1 MDKESYQSDKHSA
14 TSHRIFPLNN
24 SLFAVRSWC
33 PRNEGA
39 MFFRTK
45 TSGPRSYLQIVEN
58 RWEDGRPRQRVIA
71 TLGRLDHL
79 QQSGQLDALLV
90 SGARLAQSVLLLS
103 AHAKGQLPTI
113 TTRRIGPAL
122 VFQRL
127 WQQTGCQR
135 VIEQLLDGRRFEFDV
150 ERAIFLT
157 VLHRLFAPG
166 SDRAADKWRTD
177 YQIDG
182 CDVLQLHHLYR
193 AMAWLGEE
201 LPQDQ
206 QKGKTPFAPRCTK
219 DRIEEALFAHRRD
232 RFSDLQLVFFDTTSI
247 SFEGEGGQEIG
258 QRGYSK
264 DHRPDLYQMIVG
276 AVLDGQGRP
285 LCCELWPGNTTDVTT
300 LIPVVDRLRSRC
312 GVRRVCIVAD
322 RGMISQETIEA
333 LEQPERGWQY
343 ILGARM
349 RSQTE
354 VKDEV
359 LSRAGRYRSVHPP
372 RVKSDDPSPL
382 KVKEVWVDERR
393 YVVCLNE
400 DEARKDAADREATVA
415 ALREQLHSG
424 DKSLVGNKGYRRYPS
439 GGGPEHFRIDEA
451 KVAEEARYD
460 GKWVL
465 RTNTDLDAAEVAL
478 QYKRLGMVEH
488 WFRSCKSLLQTRPIY
503 HKCDETIR
511 GHGFCSFLALV
522 LRQELQARLEER
534 GHELEGA
541 DVIQDLDRLQMVEVE
556 PDGKR
561 FLLRTEAQGTCGK
574 VFQAVGV
581 ALPPT
586 VQQVSPTTP
595 GEDAAHS
602 ATPPG

>member
-1 MDKESYQSDKHSA
+1 
-14 TSHRIFPLNN
+14 
-24 SLFAVRSWC
+24 
-33 PRNEGA
+33 

-45 TSGPRSYLQIVEN
+45 TSGPRTYLQIVEN
-58 RWEDGRPRQRVIA
+58 RWEDGRTRQRVVA
-71 TLGRLDHL
+71 TLGRLDQL
-79 QQSGQLDALLV
+79 QQTGQLDALLV

-103 AHAKGQLPTI
+103 AHAQGQLPTI

-122 VFQRL
+122 IFQRL

-135 VIEQLLDGRRFEFDV
+135 VIEQLLDGRRFEFNV

-157 VLHRLFAPG
+157 VLHRLFDPG

-177 YQIDG
+177 YQIEG
-182 CDVLQLHHLYR
+182 CEPLQLHHLYR

-219 DRIEEALFAHRRD
+219 DRIEEELFAHRRD
-232 RFSDLQLVFFDTTSI
+232 LFTDLQLVFFDTTSI
-247 SFEGEGGQEIG
+247 YFEGEGGQDIG
-258 QRGYSK
+258 QRGFSK
-264 DHRPDLYQMIVG
+264 DHRPDLYQMVVG

-285 LCCELWPGNTTDVTT
+285 ICCELWPGNTTDVTT
-300 LIPVVDRLRSRC
+300 LIPVVDRLRSRF
-312 GVRRVCIVAD
+312 GVRRICIVAD

-349 RSQTE
+349 RSQNE

-359 LSRAGRYRSVHPP
+359 LSRAGRYRVVHPQ
-372 RVKSDDPSPL
+372 RVESDDPSPL

-400 DEARKDAADREATVA
+400 DEARKDAADREAIVA

-424 DKSLVGNKGYRRYPS
+424 DKSLVGNKGYRRYLS
-439 GGGPEHFRIDEA
+439 GSSSPHFQIDEA
-451 KVAEEARYD
+451 KIAEDARYD

-465 RTNTDLDAAEVAL
+465 RTNTDLDSAEVAL
-478 QYKRLGMVEH
+478 QYKRLWMVEH

-503 HKCDETIR
+503 HRCDETIR
-511 GHGFCSFLALV
+511 GHVFCSFLALV

-534 GHELEGA
+534 GHEFEWAEVICDLE
-541 DVIQDLDRLQMVEVE
+541 RLQRVEVE
-556 PDGKR
+556 QDGKQ
-561 FLLRTEAQGTCGK
+561 FLLRSEVQGTCGK
-574 VFQAVGV
+574 VFQTVGV
-581 ALPPT
+581 TLPPT
-586 VQQVSPTTP
+586 VQQVAPTTP
-595 GEDAAHS
+595 RPDAAPG

>member
-1 MDKESYQSDKHSA
+1 
-14 TSHRIFPLNN
+14 
-24 SLFAVRSWC
+24 
-33 PRNEGA
+33 

-45 TSGPRSYLQIVEN
+45 TSGPRTYLQIVEN
-58 RWEDGRPRQRVIA
+58 RWEDGRTRQRVVA
-71 TLGRLDHL
+71 TLGR
-79 QQSGQLDALLV
+79 LDALLV

-103 AHAKGQLPTI
+103 AHAQGQLPTI

-122 VFQRL
+122 IFQRL

-135 VIEQLLDGRRFEFDV
+135 VIEQLLDGRRFEFNV

-157 VLHRLFAPG
+157 VLHRLFDPG

-177 YQIDG
+177 YQIEG
-182 CDVLQLHHLYR
+182 CEPLQLHHLYR

-219 DRIEEALFAHRRD
+219 DRIEEELFAHRRD
-232 RFSDLQLVFFDTTSI
+232 LFTDLQLVFFDTTSI
-247 SFEGEGGQEIG
+247 YFEGEGGQDIG
-258 QRGYSK
+258 QRGFSK
-264 DHRPDLYQMIVG
+264 DHRPDLYQMVVG

-285 LCCELWPGNTTDVTT
+285 ICCEQWPGNTTDVTT
-300 LIPVVDRLRSRC
+300 LIPVVDRLRSRF
-312 GVRRVCIVAD
+312 GVRRICIVAD
-322 RGMISQETIEA
+322 RGMISQETIVA

-349 RSQTE
+349 RSQNE

-359 LSRAGRYRSVHPP
+359 LSRAGRYRVVHPQ
-372 RVKSDDPSPL
+372 RVESDDPSPL

-400 DEARKDAADREATVA
+400 DEARKDAADREAIVA

-424 DKSLVGNKGYRRYPS
+424 DKSLVGNKGYRRYLS
-439 GGGPEHFRIDEA
+439 GSSSPHFQIDEA
-451 KVAEEARYD
+451 KIAEDARSD

-465 RTNTDLDAAEVAL
+465 RTNTDLDSAEVAL
-478 QYKRLGMVEH
+478 QYKRLWMVEH

-503 HKCDETIR
+503 HRCDETIR
-511 GHGFCSFLALV
+511 GHVFCSFLALV

-534 GHELEGA
+534 GHEFEWAEVICDLE
-541 DVIQDLDRLQMVEVE
+541 RLQRVEVE
-556 PDGKR
+556 QDGKQ
-561 FLLRTEAQGTCGK
+561 FLLRSEVQGTCGK
-574 VFQAVGV
+574 VFQTVGV
-581 ALPPT
+581 TLPPT
-586 VQQVSPTTP
+586 VQQVAPTTP
-595 GEDAAHS
+595 RPDAAPG

>member
-1 MDKESYQSDKHSA
+1 
-14 TSHRIFPLNN
+14 
-24 SLFAVRSWC
+24 
-33 PRNEGA
+33 

-71 TLGRLDHL
+71 TLGRLDQL
-79 QQSGQLDALLV
+79 QQTGQLDALLV
-90 SGARLAQSVLLLS
+90 SGARFAQSVLLLS
-103 AHAKGQLPTI
+103 AHAQGQLPTI

-122 VFQRL
+122 IFERL
-127 WQQTGCQR
+127 WRETGCQR
-135 VIEQLLDGRRFEFDV
+135 VVEQLLEGRRFECDV
-150 ERAIFLT
+150 ERAVFLT
-157 VLHRLFAPG
+157 VLHRLFDPG
-166 SDRAADKWRTD
+166 SDRAADKWRTG
-177 YQIDG
+177 YQING
-182 CDVLQLHHLYR
+182 CDALQLHHLYR

-201 LPQDQ
+201 LPTDQ
-206 QKGKTPFAPRCTK
+206 QKDQTPFTPRCIK
-219 DRIEEALFAHRRD
+219 DRIEEGVFSHRRD
-232 RFSDLQLVFFDTTSI
+232 LFSGLQLIFFDTTSI
-247 SFEGEGGQEIG
+247 YFEGEGGQDIG
-258 QRGYSK
+258 QRGFSK
-264 DHRPDLYQMIVG
+264 DHRPDLYQMVVG

-285 LCCELWPGNTTDVTT
+285 ICCELWPGNTTDVTT
-300 LIPVVDRLRSRC
+300 LIPVVDRLRSRF
-312 GVRRVCIVAD
+312 GIGRVCIVAD
-322 RGMISQETIEA
+322 RGMISRETLAA

-343 ILGARM
+343 ILGTRM
-349 RSQTE
+349 RSQNE

-359 LSRAGRYRSVHPP
+359 LSRAGRYRVVHPP
-372 RVKSDDPSPL
+372 RIKSDDPSPL

-400 DEARKDAADREATVA
+400 DEARKDAADREAIVA
-415 ALREQLHSG
+415 ALREQLRSG
-424 DKSLVGNKGYRRYPS
+424 DKSLVGNKGYRRYLS
-439 GGGPEHFRIDEA
+439 GSESPHFRIDEA
-451 KVAEEARYD
+451 KIAEDARYD

-465 RTNTDLDAAEVAL
+465 RTNTELDSAEVAL
-478 QYKRLGMVEH
+478 QYKRLWMVEH

-511 GHGFCSFLALV
+511 GHVFCSFLALV

-534 GHELEGA
+534 GHELEWA

-556 PDGKR
+556 QDGKR

>member
-1 MDKESYQSDKHSA
+1 MIMVSQPRGHHVLPHQDLRTTLLPPDRRE
-14 TSHRIFPLNN
+14 PL
-24 SLFAVRSWC
+24 
-33 PRNEGA
+33 GGG
-39 MFFRTK
+39 RT
-45 TSGPRSYLQIVEN
+45 
-58 RWEDGRPRQRVIA
+58 RQRVVA
-71 TLGRLDHL
+71 TLGRLDQL
-79 QQSGQLDALLV
+79 QQTGQLDALLV

-103 AHAKGQLPTI
+103 AHAQGQLPTI

-122 VFQRL
+122 IFERL

-135 VIEQLLDGRRFEFDV
+135 VIEQLLDGRRFEFNV

-157 VLHRLFAPG
+157 VLHRLFDPG

-177 YQIDG
+177 SQIEG
-182 CDVLQLHHLYR
+182 CEPLQLHHLYR

-219 DRIEEALFAHRRD
+219 DRIEEELFAHRRD
-232 RFSDLQLVFFDTTSI
+232 LFTDLQLVFFDTTSI
-247 SFEGEGGQEIG
+247 SFEGEGGQDIG
-258 QRGYSK
+258 QRGFSK
-264 DHRPDLYQMIVG
+264 DHRPDLYQMVVG

-285 LCCELWPGNTTDVTT
+285 ICCELWPGNTTDVTT
-300 LIPVVDRLRSRC
+300 LIPVVDRLRSRF

-349 RSQTE
+349 RSQNE

-359 LSRAGRYRSVHPP
+359 LSRAGRYRVVHPQ
-372 RVKSDDPSPL
+372 RVESDDPSPL

-400 DEARKDAADREATVA
+400 DEARKDAADREAIVA

-424 DKSLVGNKGYRRYPS
+424 DKSLVGNKGYRRYLS
-439 GGGPEHFRIDEA
+439 GSNSPHFQIDEA
-451 KVAEEARYD
+451 KISEDARYD

-465 RTNTDLDAAEVAL
+465 RTNTDLDSAEVAL
-478 QYKRLGMVEH
+478 QYKRLWMVEH

-503 HKCDETIR
+503 HRCDETIR
-511 GHGFCSFLALV
+511 GHVFCSFLALV

-534 GHELEGA
+534 GHEFEWA
-541 DVIQDLDRLQMVEVE
+541 DVICDLERLQRVEVE
-556 PDGKR
+556 QDGKQ
-561 FLLRTEAQGTCGK
+561 FLLRCEVQGTCGK
-574 VFQAVGV
+574 VFQTVGV

-586 VQQVSPTTP
+586 VQQVAPTTP
-595 GEDAAHS
+595 RPDAAPG
-602 ATPPG
+602 ATPPD

>member
-1 MDKESYQSDKHSA
+1 
-14 TSHRIFPLNN
+14 
-24 SLFAVRSWC
+24 
-33 PRNEGA
+33 

-45 TSGPRSYLQIVEN
+45 TSGTRSYLQIVEN

-71 TLGRLDHL
+71 TLGRLDQL
-79 QQSGQLDALLV
+79 QQTGQLDSLLV

-122 VFQRL
+122 IFQRL

-135 VIEQLLDGRRFEFDV
+135 VIEQLLDGRHFEFEV

-166 SDRAADKWRTD
+166 SDRAADKWKAD
-177 YQIDG
+177 YQIEG
-182 CDVLQLHHLYR
+182 CESLQLHHLYR

-201 LPQDQ
+201 LPHDQ
-206 QKGKTPFAPRCTK
+206 QQGKTPFAPRCIK
-219 DRIEEALFAHRRD
+219 DRIEEGVFAHRRD
-232 RFSDLQLVFFDTTSI
+232 LFTDLQLVFFDTTSI
-247 SFEGEGGQEIG
+247 SFEGEGGQDIG
-258 QRGYSK
+258 QRGFSK
-264 DHRPDLYQMIVG
+264 DHRPDLYQMVVG

-285 LCCELWPGNTTDVTT
+285 ICCELWPGNTTDVTT
-300 LIPVVDRLRSRC
+300 LIPIVDRLRSRF

-322 RGMISQETIEA
+322 RGMISQETITA
-333 LEQPERGWQY
+333 LEQDERGWRY

-349 RSQTE
+349 RSQNE

-359 LSRAGRYRSVHPP
+359 LARAGRYRVVHPP

-382 KVKEVWVDERR
+382 KVKEVWVGERR

-400 DEARKDAADREATVA
+400 DEARKDAADREAIVA
-415 ALREQLHSG
+415 ALREQLRSG
-424 DKSLVGNKGYRRYPS
+424 DKSLVGNKGYRRYLS
-439 GGGPEHFRIDEA
+439 GSDSPHFRIDEA
-451 KVAEEARYD
+451 KIAEDARSD

-465 RTNTDLDAAEVAL
+465 RTNTELDSAEVAL
-478 QYKRLGMVEH
+478 QYKQLWMVEH

-511 GHGFCSFLALV
+511 GHVFCSFLALV

-534 GHELEGA
+534 GHEFEWA
-541 DVIQDLDRLQMVEVE
+541 DVIQDLDRLQMIEVE
-556 PDGKR
+556 QDGKR
-561 FLLRTEAQGTCGK
+561 FLLRSEVQGTCGK

-602 ATPPG
+602 ATPPH